1 MPTAKGF
8 SITDLQIKKLAEL
21 KEKMIQLE
29 IKIADSD
36 FKFGLLLDEVRA
48 SNDLLKKLT
57 KDFQANL

>member
-1 MPTAKGF
+1 MP
-8 SITDLQIKKLAEL
+8 KKKTLVKEYWQNDVAEL